1 MEEGLL
7 NLQEWLGI
15 SGSRDG
21 LVERRAQGRE
31 VHQLRVGIMNCVAL
45 SIMY

>member
-1 MEEGLL
+1 MVEGLL
-7 NLQEWLGI
+7 NLQDWLGI

-21 LVERRAQGRE
+21 LVELRARGRE

-45 SIMY
+45 SIIY